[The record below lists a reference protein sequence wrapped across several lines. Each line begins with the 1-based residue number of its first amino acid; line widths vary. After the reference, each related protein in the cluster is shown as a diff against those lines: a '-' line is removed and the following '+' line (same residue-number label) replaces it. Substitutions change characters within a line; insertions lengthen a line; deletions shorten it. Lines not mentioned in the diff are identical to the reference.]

1 MHQFVNEIMSTD
13 LHTCETS
20 APLAEAAQMM
30 RDCDVGAVLA
40 MEDGSCCGILTDR
53 DIVVRGLATGGEL
66 EMLHVGDLCTTEVA
80 TLGPEDSIDR
90 AVEMVRQRGIRRIP
104 VMDHGKP
111 VGMVSIGDLAID
123 RDPGSALGQI
133 SAAPATH

>member
-1 MHQFVNEIMSTD
+1 
-13 LHTCETS
+13 
-20 APLAEAAQMM
+20 M
-30 RDCDVGAVLA
+30 RDVGAVLA